1 MARDKRLPQSK
12 RDRKRREQQKNARK
26 PLAVGRVLIVCEGEK
41 TEPNYF
47 KWWQKQLEKIRVVAK
62 SDAKLAARS
71 KVRGIDVNSSSD
83 EIEVKGEGKNTNSL
97 VKEATRLKT
106 QAKIQAK
113 IEYTQVWCVFD
124 RDSFPA
130 KNYNTAIEQA
140 CANDLKVAYSNEAF
154 ELWYLLH
161 FDYVNTGV
169 SRKQYKKMLTER
181 LGEKYQKNDQA
192 MYEKLLKHPKADQ
205 QRAIKNAK
213 KLLNKY
219 AEDYANHN
227 PSTTVFE
234 LVENLNDLMWRFR
247 CQFAPT
253 YSLPYPHDCVDCKK
267 STQSPPPYSCL
278 ENQSLPLT

>member
-1 MARDKRLPQSK
+1 
-12 RDRKRREQQKNARK
+12 
-26 PLAVGRVLIVCEGEK
+26 
-41 TEPNYF
+41 
-47 KWWQKQLEKIRVVAK
+47 
-62 SDAKLAARS
+62 
-71 KVRGIDVNSSSD
+71 
-83 EIEVKGEGKNTNSL
+83 
-97 VKEATRLKT
+97 
-106 QAKIQAK
+106 
-113 IEYTQVWCVFD
+113 
-124 RDSFPA
+124 
-130 KNYNTAIEQA
+130 
-140 CANDLKVAYSNEAF
+140 
-154 ELWYLLH
+154 
-161 FDYVNTGV
+161 
-169 SRKQYKKMLTER
+169 MLTER